1 MILTSNS
8 TKSRRHGKLVNL
20 ELVAQTI
27 KRLRDQIYF
36 VCVVNLV
43 MKEMWPSVQP
53 AALQPAVQL
62 AVSQLCRY
70 VS

>member
-36 VCVVNLV
+36 VCVVNLDEPGNEGDV
-43 MKEMWPSVQP
+43 AFC
-53 AALQPAVQL
+53 AASRA
-62 AVSQLCRY
+62 AASGAA
-70 VS
+70 SG